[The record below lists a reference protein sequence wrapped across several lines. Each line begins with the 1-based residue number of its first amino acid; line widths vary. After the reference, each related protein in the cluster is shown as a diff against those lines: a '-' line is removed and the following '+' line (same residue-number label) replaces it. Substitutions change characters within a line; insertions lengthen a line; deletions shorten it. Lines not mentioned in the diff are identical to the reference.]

1 MAAALIIGVGHKARH
16 GKNTFAA
23 HVASRFG
30 SEYSIVVS
38 GFADALKKEA
48 SEIGMDVLAERYGV
62 ALSTN
67 SDMSDPLCQTKYGKQ
82 PKILQAHGQG
92 MRESNPWYWINKV
105 KEYAESLPDRTILIL
120 ADMRYKNEALW
131 VKETGGAT
139 VKVSRDGFVDTSR
152 DPNHISEVDL
162 DCYNF
167 DYTITAGEGCLGEL
181 KSDAEKVF
189 RFIIDSKSM
198 EGLEADYVIKAV

>member
-23 HVASRFG
+23 HVADRFG
-30 SEYSIVVS
+30 SKYNIVVS

-48 SEIGMDVLAERYGV
+48 SQIGMDTLADRYGV
-62 ALSTN
+62 ELSADV
-67 SDMSDPLCQTKYGKQ
+67 DMSDPLCQTQYGKQ
-82 PKILQAHGQG
+82 PKVLQAHGQG
-92 MRESNPWYWINKV
+92 MRKSNPWYWINKV
-105 KEYAESLPDRTILIL
+105 KEYAESLPDKTILVV

-131 VKETGGAT
+131 VKESGGVT
-139 VKVSRDGFVDTSR
+139 VKVCRAGFVDPSR

-162 DCYNF
+162 DDYNF
-167 DYTITAGEGCLGEL
+167 DYTISVGEGCLDEL
-181 KSDAEKVF
+181 KLDTEQVF
-189 RFIIDSKSM
+189 KQIIDNKSM